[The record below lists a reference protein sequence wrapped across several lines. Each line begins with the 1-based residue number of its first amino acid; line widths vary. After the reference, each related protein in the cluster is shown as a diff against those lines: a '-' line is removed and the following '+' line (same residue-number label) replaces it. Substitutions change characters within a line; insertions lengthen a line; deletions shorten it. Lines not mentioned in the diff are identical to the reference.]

1 MKESLKV
8 LRALLINCLIVVNMP
23 PKYSQHY
30 RSEWEQM
37 LDFKDWLQPV
47 KDDTTKAYCK
57 YCKCEMIAKVHCLK
71 LHILSI
77 KHKKAIE
84 PVKSQRTINFPKV
97 KKDLNTQRAESSL
110 AMFVC
115 AHCSIMAVDHLSKL
129 CKHRF
134 GDSKSG
140 DFRVHRTKCT
150 NIIKNVL
157 APHFNEEIV
166 SDLRDQEYSLLLDE
180 STDISV
186 SKMLGV
192 SIRYFSRSLKTI
204 ISTFL
209 GLVEIEDGTANSI
222 VNGIKGLLLVLNIEI
237 KKMIGIGTDNATV
250 MTGTNNG
257 VHALLKNETGNDNLV
272 LVRCVCH
279 SLQLALSHASEE
291 TLPRNVE
298 FLIRETYNWFSHS
311 SNRRLY
317 YKNIYQTINCGS
329 EPLLIPQ
336 MCNTRWISIEPAVN
350 RILEQWVEL
359 KLLFEVARRD
369 NHCYMAETLYSMYND
384 PVNHLYL
391 LYLKPI
397 LEEVQTVNKLF
408 ESNNIDPTKL
418 YKDLCALVQSTS
430 PRILNPTARVDI
442 FTQNIESYLDPK
454 PNMGYAFE
462 TKLREYNLQPEVEN
476 NLRQRCLNFTLKL
489 VSELRSRLPINFNIL
504 EKVSLFSVEETL
516 KAVKPSLIDIAQ
528 EFRVDAATMD
538 RLMSQW
544 RNIVHIK
551 WERTSSTVE
560 FWNEVIDYKDAAGNN
575 PFADLSQLA
584 ISLLSLPHSNAEIER
599 VFSQMNIVKTKL
611 RNRLSIKT
619 LNAILYVRFGL
630 KRAGKCCYSYTVP
643 DNVLRSI
650 GTKESYSLENKASTS
665 TCTSAAELADEDEDI
680 NILFS
685 NIVD

>member
-47 KDDTTKAYCK
+47 KDDTTKAY
-57 YCKCEMIAKVHCLK
+57 L
-71 LHILSI
+71 
-77 KHKKAIE
+77 
-84 PVKSQRTINFPKV
+84 
-97 KKDLNTQRAESSL
+97 
-110 AMFVC
+110 
-115 AHCSIMAVDHLSKL
+115 
-129 CKHRF
+129 
-134 GDSKSG
+134 
-140 DFRVHRTKCT
+140 
-150 NIIKNVL
+150 
-157 APHFNEEIV
+157 
-166 SDLRDQEYSLLLDE
+166 
-180 STDISV
+180 
-186 SKMLGV
+186 
-192 SIRYFSRSLKTI
+192 
-204 ISTFL
+204 
-209 GLVEIEDGTANSI
+209 
-222 VNGIKGLLLVLNIEI
+222 
-237 KKMIGIGTDNATV
+237 
-250 MTGTNNG
+250 
-257 VHALLKNETGNDNLV
+257 
-272 LVRCVCH
+272 
-279 SLQLALSHASEE
+279 
-291 TLPRNVE
+291 
-298 FLIRETYNWFSHS
+298 
-311 SNRRLY
+311 
-317 YKNIYQTINCGS
+317 
-329 EPLLIPQ
+329 
-336 MCNTRWISIEPAVN
+336 
-350 RILEQWVEL
+350 
-359 KLLFEVARRD
+359 
-369 NHCYMAETLYSMYND
+369 
-384 PVNHLYL
+384 
-391 LYLKPI
+391 
-397 LEEVQTVNKLF
+397 
-408 ESNNIDPTKL
+408 
-418 YKDLCALVQSTS
+418 
-430 PRILNPTARVDI
+430 
-442 FTQNIESYLDPK
+442 
-454 PNMGYAFE
+454 
-462 TKLREYNLQPEVEN
+462 
-476 NLRQRCLNFTLKL
+476 
-489 VSELRSRLPINFNIL
+489 
-504 EKVSLFSVEETL
+504 EETL

-551 WERTSSTVE
+551 WESTSSTVE